1 MGELLI
7 LEERIQNKIVQKI
20 KMDQTMQ
27 RAETDRL
34 WQIIEMLNWVLNE
47 IPQVNGSNIRK
58 APLNVTILKFALG
71 L

>member
-1 MGELLI
+1 MGELLN

-34 WQIIEMLNWVLNE
+34 WQMIEMLNWVLNE
-47 IPQVNGSNIRK
+47 ILQVNGTNIRK
-58 APLNVTILKFALG
+58 TPLNVTVLKFALG

>member
-1 MGELLI
+1 MGELLN

-34 WQIIEMLNWVLNE
+34 WQ
-47 IPQVNGSNIRK
+47 
-58 APLNVTILKFALG
+58 
-71 L
+71 

>member
-1 MGELLI
+1 MGELLN

-34 WQIIEMLNWVLNE
+34 WQMIEMLNWVLNE
-47 IPQVNGSNIRK
+47 ILQVNGTNIRK
-58 APLNVTILKFALG
+58 TPLNVTILKFALG